1 MKRSLVA
8 GLVVALLAGAAYV
21 LGYSTLFTVS
31 SVEVIGS
38 TRPLN
43 TGIAKGQ
50 KLARVEPRAVATQ
63 LEKLDWVK
71 SAEISRNWIN
81 GKVVVEL
88 TSRTPIATFENRV
101 IDSMGASFVPQGR
114 RPEGL
119 ILIQAANLEDAKE
132 GVKFLTQLPEELKS
146 SLTVVK
152 VRSTGALV
160 LISQNNGKA
169 IEIRWGS
176 DSENEL
182 KLKVY
187 KALISLPENSEIKRV
202 DVSAP
207 NAPIVK

>member
-43 TGIAKGQ
+43 TGITKGQ

-119 ILIQAANLEDAKE
+119 VLIQAANLEDAKE

-160 LISQNNGKA
+160 LISQNNGKL

-182 KLKVY
+182 KLNVY
-187 KALISLPENSEIKRV
+187 EALIALPENSEIKRV

>member
-8 GLVVALLAGAAYV
+8 GLVVALLAGSTYV
-21 LGYSTLFTVS
+21 LGYSTFFTVS

-38 TRPLN
+38 NRTLN
-43 TGIAKGQ
+43 TGIIKGQ
-50 KLARVEPRAVATQ
+50 KLARVEPRTIATQ

-71 SAEISRNWIN
+71 SVEISRNWIN

-88 TSRTPIATFENRV
+88 TSRTPIATFENKV
-101 IDSMGASFVPQGR
+101 IDSSASSFVPQGK
-114 RPEGL
+114 RPQGL
-119 ILIQAANLEDAKE
+119 IQIQAANLEDAKK

-160 LISQNNGKA
+160 LITQNNGKD

-187 KALISLPENSEIKRV
+187 KALIALPENATIKRV

-207 NAPIVK
+207 IAPIVK

>member
-1 MKRSLVA
+1 MKRSLVV
-8 GLVVALLAGAAYV
+8 GLVVAILAGSTYV

-43 TGIAKGQ
+43 TGITKGQ
-50 KLARVEPRAVATQ
+50 KLARVEPRAVATK
-63 LEKLDWVK
+63 LEKLDWVR
-71 SAEISRNWIN
+71 SAKISRNWIN
-81 GKVVVEL
+81 GKVVVQL
-88 TSRTPIATFENRV
+88 TSRTPIATFENKV
-101 IDSMGASFVPQGR
+101 IDSSASSFVPQGA

-119 ILIQAANLEDAKE
+119 IQIQAANLEDAKD

-187 KALISLPENSEIKRV
+187 KALIALPENTDIKRV

-207 NAPIVK
+207 LAPIVK

>member
-1 MKRSLVA
+1 MKRSLIA
-8 GLVVALLAGAAYV
+8 GLVVALLAGSAYV
-21 LGYSTLFTVS
+21 LGYSTFFTVS

-38 TRPLN
+38 EQPIN
-43 TGIAKGQ
+43 TGVVKGQ
-50 KLARVEPRAVATQ
+50 KLARVEPRAIATK

-71 SAEISRNWIN
+71 SADVSRNWIN

-88 TSRTPIATFENRV
+88 TSRTPIATFENKV
-101 IDSMGASFVPQGR
+101 IDSTAASFVPQGS

-119 ILIQAANLEDAKE
+119 IQIQAATLEEAKKA
-132 GVKFLTQLPEELKS
+132 VNFLTQLPEELKS

-152 VRSTGALV
+152 VRGSGALV
-160 LISQNNGKA
+160 LITQSNGKD

-176 DSENEL
+176 NSENEL

-187 KALISLPENSEIKRV
+187 KALIALPENADIKRV

>member
-8 GLVVALLAGAAYV
+8 GLVVALLTGAAYV

-88 TSRTPIATFENRV
+88 TSRTPIATFENQV

-160 LISQNNGKA
+160 LISQNYGKA

-187 KALISLPENSEIKRV
+187 KALIALPENADIKRV

-207 NAPIVK
+207 LAPIVK

>member
-1 MKRSLVA
+1 MKRSLVV

-43 TGIAKGQ
+43 TGITKGQ
-50 KLARVEPRAVATQ
+50 KLARVEPRAVATK
-63 LEKLDWVK
+63 LEKLDWVR
-71 SAEISRNWIN
+71 SAKISRNWIN

-176 DSENEL
+176 DSENDL

-187 KALISLPENSEIKRV
+187 RALIALPENSEIKRV

>member
-1 MKRSLVA
+1 MKRSLIA
-8 GLVVALLAGAAYV
+8 GLFVALLAGSAYV
-21 LGYSTLFTVS
+21 LGYSTFFTVS

-38 TRPLN
+38 EQPIN
-43 TGIAKGQ
+43 TGIVKGQ
-50 KLARVEPRAVATQ
+50 KLARVEPRAIATK

-71 SAEISRNWIN
+71 SADVSRNWIN

-88 TSRTPIATFENRV
+88 TARTPIATFENKV
-101 IDSMGASFVPQGR
+101 IDSTAASFVPQGS

-119 ILIQAANLEDAKE
+119 IQIQAATLEDAKKA
-132 GVKFLTQLPEELKS
+132 VNFLMQLPEELKS

-152 VRSTGALV
+152 VRGSGALV
-160 LISQNNGKA
+160 LIIQKNGKD

-176 DSENEL
+176 NSENEL

-187 KALISLPENSEIKRV
+187 KALIALPENADIKRV

>member
-1 MKRSLVA
+1 MKRSLIAAMVI
-8 GLVVALLAGAAYV
+8 ALLAGSTYA

-31 SVEVIGS
+31 SVEIIGS

-43 TGIAKGQ
+43 TGVVKGQ
-50 KLARVEPRAVATQ
+50 KLARVEPRAIATQ

-71 SAEISRNWIN
+71 SAEVSRNWIN

-88 TSRTPIATFENRV
+88 TSRTPIATFENQV
-101 IDSMGASFVPQGR
+101 IDSTAASFVPQGK

-119 ILIQAANLEDAKE
+119 IQIEAAGIEDAKKA
-132 GVKFLTQLPEELKS
+132 VNFLTQLPDELKS
-146 SLTVVK
+146 SLSVVK

-160 LISQNNGKA
+160 LLTQNNGKD
-169 IEIRWGS
+169 IQIRWGS

-187 KALISLPENSEIKRV
+187 RALIALPENADIKRV

-207 NAPIVK
+207 NAPLVK

>member
-119 ILIQAANLEDAKE
+119 VLIQAANLEDAKE

-187 KALISLPENSEIKRV
+187 KALIALPENSEIKRV